1 MRAAVYSFSLR
12 GAELSKKVGEL
23 LESLGYETRVEALP
37 KYAEEAKLPAMVGN
51 HYDVTEAA
59 FKDCQAIIYVGS
71 VGIAVRSIAPYLKS
85 KLVDPAVISVD
96 ERGNFVIPLVSGHIG
111 GANEL
116 ARVLAVHIGGQ
127 ACVTTAT
134 DVNGLFAIDE
144 WAARNRMVICSL
156 NAAKD
161 FAGALVHNDNV
172 GFYSDFPVAEPL
184 PRQIELTSEAGKYP
198 VGMAVTLDKTAKP
211 FATTVLLLPKIVHLG
226 IGCRRNTPL
235 EKIEALVFNELE
247 HLKIDKRCVVS
258 IASVDLKKDEPG
270 LLAFGEKYKW
280 RTNFYS
286 ADQLNNVEGDFTP
299 SDFVASVV
307 GVSNV
312 CERSAVLAS
321 GGGKLLLHKTSLD
334 GVTLAIAIEDITLDL
349 NKTGLKTE

>member
-23 LESLGYETRVEALP
+23 LESLGYETRVETLP

-51 HYDVTEAA
+51 HYAVTEAA
-59 FKDCQAIIYVGS
+59 FKDCQAVVYVGS

-116 ARVLAVHIGGQ
+116 ARVIATHVGGQ

-172 GFYSDFPVAEPL
+172 GFYSDFPVTEPL
-184 PRQIELTSEAGKYP
+184 PRQIELTSETGKYS
-198 VGMAVTLDKTAKP
+198 VGMAVTLDKSIKP
-211 FATTVLLLPKIVHLG
+211 FETTVLLLPKIVHLG

-235 EKIEALVFNELE
+235 ENIEDLVLAELE
-247 HLKIDKRCVVS
+247 RLKIDKRCIVS
-258 IASVDLKKDEPG
+258 IASVDLKKDEAG
-270 LLAFGEKYKW
+270 LLALAEKYKW
-280 RTNFYS
+280 RTDFYS
-286 ADQLNNVEGDFTP
+286 ADQLNKVEGDFTP

-321 GGGKLLLHKTSLD
+321 GGGKLLLRKISCN
-334 GVTLAIAIEDITLDL
+334 GVTLAIACEEITLDL